1 MLKQEAKDSIKAL
14 GLDFDALEIAIK
26 SDVETDIVIPTGQFY
41 TEDTIASR
49 DSESEKRGK
58 RIGEEAGKKTG
69 FEIAHKLVIE
79 KFGLKDVSKTDDT
92 NKVIEV
98 LSLTVASGDTG
109 LKNQVAELLKDK
121 QTLEA
126 EKQQAEKKADD
137 VRFEFN
143 LVSKLPKNRS
153 KVLSDDKYLK
163 LIKDDIIEVD
173 GIKGLSINGEPIKDV
188 KTRAVLPIDTAIE
201 QYFSANKWLEDVPP
215 AGGRGGNDQ
224 HGGTGLRTYSAAEKA
239 YIAANGEDSI
249 NTLAF
254 RSHIS
259 KLAEN
264 KDFDMNA

>member
-1 MLKQEAKDSIKAL
+1 
-14 GLDFDALEIAIK
+14 
-26 SDVETDIVIPTGQFY
+26 
-41 TEDTIASR
+41 
-49 DSESEKRGK
+49 
-58 RIGEEAGKKTG
+58 
-69 FEIAHKLVIE
+69 
-79 KFGLKDVSKTDDT
+79 
-92 NKVIEV
+92 
-98 LSLTVASGDTG
+98 
-109 LKNQVAELLKDK
+109 LL
-121 QTLEA
+121 

-137 VRFEFN
+137 VRFEFT
-143 LVSKLPKNRS
+143 LVSKLPQNRS
-153 KVLSDDKYLK
+153 KVLADDKYLK